1 MVVGRSGNTTRRRLG
16 ATLPTDMWKT
26 IGVLAC
32 GTVTAFLVA
41 GCQPSNNADA
51 DGRATLVSVPASSA
65 SVSDAGSSWASG
77 NPTQAVTTPAAVV
90 HSSSIALAELGTLA
104 VKGRAPMTGYSREQF
119 GPAWPTVDG
128 CDERNDTLRR
138 DLTTIT
144 VSGSCIVTSGT
155 LVSPYS
161 GTTIHFVRGPH
172 SADVQIDHVVA
183 LGDAWQTGAAQWSFA
198 QREAFAN
205 DAEELLAVDAHS
217 NEQKGDGDA
226 ATWLPAN
233 KGFRCTYVSI
243 QVNVKARYH
252 LWVTPAEHDAIARV
266 LDNCT
271 GTTPATVAAPAKTT
285 HPPAGTTAAA
295 ATTPAAV
302 TTAPNATTAPAAAP
316 AAPPHTYVTPGAF
329 CSAAGATGFSKTGKP
344 MVCKTTATDARLR
357 WRSA

>member
-1 MVVGRSGNTTRRRLG
+1 
-16 ATLPTDMWKT
+16 MWKT
-26 IGVLAC
+26 IGILAC
-32 GTVTAFLVA
+32 GAVTAALVA

-65 SVSDAGSSWASG
+65 SVWDASRTSASAR
-77 NPTQAVTTPAAVV
+77 PTQAVTTPASVV
-90 HSSSIALAELGTLA
+90 HSSSAALTELATLA
-104 VKGRAPMTGYSREQF
+104 VKGRAPMSGYSRDQF
-119 GPAWPTVDG
+119 GPAWPTIDG

-138 DLTTIT
+138 DLTAIT

-205 DAEELLAVDAHS
+205 DPEELLAADAHS

-252 LWVTPAEHDAIARV
+252 LWVTPAEHDAIAAI
-266 LDNCT
+266 LGNCT
-271 GTTPATVAAPAKTT
+271 GTTAPTVAAPAKTAAA
-285 HPPAGTTAAA
+285 PVGTTAAA
-295 ATTPAAV
+295 ATT
-302 TTAPNATTAPAAAP
+302 
-316 AAPPHTYVTPGAF
+316 
-329 CSAAGATGFSKTGKP
+329 
-344 MVCKTTATDARLR
+344 
-357 WRSA
+357 